1 MITGNLFQF
10 DDYQQQV
17 QQQPIHIDTTTIGDI
32 KDYLTC
38 DLKLS
43 DTAFNDLFSEFDLN
57 LNGFQYFDSS
67 TNADAYY
74 QHSAQVA
81 GELPPPY

>member
-1 MITGNLFQF
+1 
-10 DDYQQQV
+10 
-17 QQQPIHIDTTTIGDI
+17 
-32 KDYLTC
+32 
-38 DLKLS
+38 
-43 DTAFNDLFSEFDLN
+43 LFSEFDLN

-81 GELPPPY
+81 GELPPPYDSALLSTNIPQTADVQPVIDNYLSSATLETLLEQDPTQQTI